1 MLSSSNCIAAYS
13 AHQTRSAGNT
23 CPPFP
28 TAALSRWPSA
38 RKYFPH
44 PTDEITVNFPEFFT
58 KIKLQVPPRGDWLDV
73 QSFISCLSFHVSLCP
88 SPTGVSWDHLPNKHF
103 ALKPASVGSCES
115 QATTLLV
122 AQVYVARFLLP
133 TTAPV
138 TREVHLHSVQLW
150 ASGFGVG
157 GKKARTWHAFTFFDI
172 SQYSLQH
179 FASKSVLRAKYSIL
193 FFNT

>member
-28 TAALSRWPSA
+28 TAALRRWPSA

-58 KIKLQVPPRGDWLDV
+58 KIKLQVPPGVTDLM
-73 QSFISCLSFHVSLCP
+73 SSPLSVACP
-88 SPTGVSWDHLPNKHF
+88 SMSHSVSWDHLPNKHF

-122 AQVYVARFLLP
+122 AQVCVARFLLP

-138 TREVHLHSVQLW
+138 TREVHLHSVQL
-150 ASGFGVG
+150 
-157 GKKARTWHAFTFFDI
+157 
-172 SQYSLQH
+172 
-179 FASKSVLRAKYSIL
+179 
-193 FFNT
+193 